1 MGVALATH
9 CCASDE
15 EEKPE
20 ALKSLKKDVA
30 FVSVSLDKQPLT
42 ESLQGNWYRQCD
54 SKHVGEI
61 SGSRL
66 FWNPQWGLN
75 DVSSPL
81 SEGSSGLLV
90 VQMEDETRYATVTTK
105 PQTSIMW
112 ADGDVWIR
120 T

>member
-20 ALKSLKKDVA
+20 ALKSLKKASLSILYGMVMLGTWLSLPEDVA

-54 SKHVGEI
+54 SKHVGHLAHVHF
-61 SGSRL
+61 RTT
-66 FWNPQWGLN
+66 F
-75 DVSSPL
+75 PL
-81 SEGSSGLLV
+81 SAAKAC
-90 VQMEDETRYATVTTK
+90 QA
-105 PQTSIMW
+105 
-112 ADGDVWIR
+112 
-120 T
+120 